1 MIFGEINPYIRF
13 AQSILCRGT
22 GERVLVRDCRLFYVT
37 EGSGFIRIGDRQYR
51 LLPGSRET
59 NKNRANK
66 NPDTP
71 CSPEITMV

>member
-1 MIFGEINPYIRF
+1 
-13 AQSILCRGT
+13 
-22 GERVLVRDCRLFYVT
+22 VLVRDCRLFYVT